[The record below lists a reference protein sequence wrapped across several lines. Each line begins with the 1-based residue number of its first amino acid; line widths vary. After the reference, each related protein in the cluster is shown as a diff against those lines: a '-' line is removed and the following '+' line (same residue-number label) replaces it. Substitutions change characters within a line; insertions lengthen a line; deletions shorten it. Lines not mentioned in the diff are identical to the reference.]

1 MCCISAEYHQISR
14 LCINCCMSGVLTG
27 LLRSLSSR
35 CPVVVQSLSSCCP
48 VVVQSLTGQRLDNE
62 RTTTGQRTVLAPVGS
77 GAGAKEKQGWD
88 GRSSPEGATEH
99 RQWCSEAEPLHQITP
114 SFQALKGRRTIM
126 CFPSPPRGFRFLW
139 HSLQGLRS
147 ARPLPVIFL
156 FTMAA
161 VSRYFS

>member
-1 MCCISAEYHQISR
+1 MPFDNNVLYISR
-14 LCINCCMSGVLTG
+14 IPPNIKTMHK
-27 LLRSLSSR
+27 LLYVR
-35 CPVVVQSLSSCCP
+35 CFDGSPSFVVQSLSSCCP

-62 RTTTGQRTVLAPVGS
+62 RTTTGQRTVLVPVGS

-88 GRSSPEGATEH
+88 GRRSPEGATEH
-99 RQWCSEAEPLHQITP
+99 RQGCSEAEPLHQITP

-126 CFPSPPRGFRFLW
+126 CFPSPPRGFWFFW

-156 FTMAA
+156 FAMAA